1 MKSLEEFISRAKG
14 AVDVIGE
21 KAGQFVDVSR
31 LNVKLLEVKSQ
42 IKSELEELGK
52 IAYES
57 YSEEEGIENKPEI
70 LAQIK
75 CLKVLYEKSE
85 KIKLQIA
92 FMKNK
97 ILCKTCGFNNE
108 VGSLYCAKCGENL
121 KKEGTPIIKKNEL
134 KEDDFVEFDD

>member
-1 MKSLEEFISRAKG
+1 MRSLEDFISRAKG

-31 LNVKLLEVKSQ
+31 LNVKLLEIKSQ
-42 IKSELEELGK
+42 IKSELEELGR
-52 IAYES
+52 ISYES
-57 YSEEEGIENKPEI
+57 YIGKEEIESRPEFATQIEYLKELYNK
-70 LAQIK
+70 L
-75 CLKVLYEKSE
+75 E

-97 ILCKTCGFNNE
+97 ILCKSCGFNNE

-121 KKEGTPIIKKNEL
+121 KKEGTPIVKKNESE
-134 KEDDFVEFDD
+134 EDDFVEFDD